1 MFNENYIQPQENR
14 DDILSQAAH
23 DIATVEAEILS
34 NDEELKAMTPKQ
46 IDAVLQK
53 SIKSLRSAS
62 HFSVSEHTAWVG
74 VGDIQ

>member
-14 DDILSQAAH
+14 DDILSQTAH
-23 DIATVEAEILS
+23 DIATVDAEILS

-53 SIKSLRSAS
+53 SIKSLRVES
-62 HFSVSEHTAWVG
+62 HFSVSEHTAWIG